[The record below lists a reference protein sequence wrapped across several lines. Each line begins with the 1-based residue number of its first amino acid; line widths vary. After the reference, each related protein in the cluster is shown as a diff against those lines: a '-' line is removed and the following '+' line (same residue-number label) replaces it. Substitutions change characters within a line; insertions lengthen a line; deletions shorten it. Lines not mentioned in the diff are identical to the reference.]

1 LIQICHKS
9 LSAKT
14 IPRREP
20 GVWPV
25 FARVFAFFGPRKTPR
40 PSGQVN
46 QQRAAVPKELSG
58 QPRNALDMFVK
69 NNGYVPNTY
78 YRAE

>member
-46 QQRAAVPKELSG
+46 QLRAAVPKRIVWTTEERL
-58 QPRNALDMFVK
+58 
-69 NNGYVPNTY
+69 GYV
-78 YRAE
+78 RQE